1 MTAFLTTVLTAAI
14 VSVVVTVLTT
24 YVYQPIQGQ
33 RQLIGEIATATR
45 QHRTAT
51 SRVRADWK
59 TQGQRE
65 AQRAK
70 AEEATQALLMLSARL
85 GASPA
90 TFPRRGKYYSLF
102 EALKL
107 VPSRE
112 SVDTASSELKEWAH
126 WIRRGDSQAAQGH
139 RLEVIKALGLPRD

>member
-1 MTAFLTTVLTAAI
+1 MVTTVIT
-14 VSVVVTVLTT
+14 SVVVSLATT
-24 YVYQPIQGQ
+24 LITLYVYQPIQGQ
-33 RQLIGEIATATR
+33 RQLIDEIATATR
-45 QHRTAT
+45 QHSTAT

-70 AEEATQALLMLSARL
+70 AEEAIQALLMLSARL

-90 TFPRRGKYYSLF
+90 TFPRRGKYYRLF

-112 SVDTASSELKEWAH
+112 SVDTASTELKEWAH
-126 WIRRGDSQAAQGH
+126 WIRRGDSQAARSH
-139 RLEVIKALGLPRD
+139 RLEVIKALGLPGD